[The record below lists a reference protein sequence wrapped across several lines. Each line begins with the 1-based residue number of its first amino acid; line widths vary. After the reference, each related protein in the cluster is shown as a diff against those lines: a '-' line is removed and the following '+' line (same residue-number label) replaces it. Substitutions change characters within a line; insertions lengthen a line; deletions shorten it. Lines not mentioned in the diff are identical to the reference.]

1 MNSEVLIQGINVM
14 NPFKIEHDEN
24 IYKFNDRLELFYYS
38 FVTQS
43 WGKSYVPIQ
52 RIVVGTDKIRPVH
65 IWSEKE
71 IALLG
76 NLYLFGYRTIEYTD
90 TECIAYTENK
100 ADHLIMNDYSQY
112 DNIVEYLFEDEEWSW
127 EIAKILKQVGS
138 NIAL

>member
-71 IALLG
+71 IALFLPCG
-76 NLYLFGYRTIEYTD
+76 TI
-90 TECIAYTENK
+90 
-100 ADHLIMNDYSQY
+100 
-112 DNIVEYLFEDEEWSW
+112 
-127 EIAKILKQVGS
+127 
-138 NIAL
+138 